1 MDNASDGA
9 RSWMAAPASTGRLVG
24 LIFSLSDVVR
34 RALPSG
40 TLKERRSWCG
50 AGMRAAVRREA

>member
-24 LIFSLSDVVR
+24 LIFFIVGCCSPGSAEWNFEGETELVR
-34 RALPSG
+34 R
-40 TLKERRSWCG
+40 WD
-50 AGMRAAVRREA
+50 AGSREA